1 LKVTREKTEDSQV
14 FLTVEME
21 STEVE
26 ASLEHSYNSLVK
38 KVKIP
43 GFRQGKAPR
52 VVLERYIGKESL
64 LEDALNSLIPE
75 SYEKAIKEQEIEAIA
90 QPQIE
95 VTQTDPVVFKAI
107 VPLKP
112 IVELGDY
119 VSIRLK
125 PEPVQPTE
133 NDSDQAIE
141 QLRHSLATWDP
152 VDREVGLGDLV
163 NLDVQSEIESEPF
176 INQKGAQ
183 YQVLSEM
190 PFPAPGFAEQLLGM
204 KLDEEKEFKLQFPS
218 DFPRTDLG
226 GKEVSFEVKITEI
239 KQEEL
244 PELNDEFAKQ
254 IDTGFENMDSLRE
267 QVIADLKLKMEEKA
281 KADFEEL
288 VIEEVVNRS
297 QWEFPPVLVEE
308 EISRVINERTNFQ
321 RSAQSLETYLKSIN
335 KSEQEL
341 REEIHPVAVKRVSWS
356 LVLQKVAEEEKIEVS
371 TTEIEEEIQNLTN
384 SSTERKDEIG
394 KLFNTPQAKESI
406 KQRLIVRKTVMRLVE
421 IAKGSEDKEGS
432 DVK

>member
-1 LKVTREKTEDSQV
+1 LKVTREKTEDSQA

-384 SSTERKDEIG
+384 SATERKDEIG

>member
-1 LKVTREKTEDSQV
+1 LKVTREKTEDSQA

-26 ASLEHSYNSLVK
+26 VSLESSYNRLVK

-75 SYEKAIKEQEIEAIA
+75 SYEKAIKEQGIEAIA

-125 PEPVQPTE
+125 PESVQPTE
-133 NDSDQAIE
+133 EDTDQAIE

-163 NLDVQSEIESEPF
+163 NLDVQSEIEGEPF

-204 KLDEEKEFKLQFPS
+204 KLDEEKEFKLQFPL
-218 DFPRTDLG
+218 DFPRSDLG
-226 GKEVSFEVKITEI
+226 GKEASFGVKITEI

-254 IDTGFENMDSLRE
+254 IDTGFENIDSLRE
-267 QVIADLKLKMEEKA
+267 QITADLKLKMEEKA

-288 VIEEVVNRS
+288 VIEEAVNRS
-297 QWEFPPVLVEE
+297 KWEFPPVLVEE

-321 RSAQSLETYLKSIN
+321 RGAQSLEAYLKSIN

-356 LVLQKVAEEEKIEVS
+356 LVLEKVAEEEKIAVT

-384 SSTERKDEIG
+384 SATERKDEIG

-421 IAKGSEDKEGS
+421 IAIGSADKEDS

>member
-1 LKVTREKTEDSQV
+1 LKVTREKTEDSQA